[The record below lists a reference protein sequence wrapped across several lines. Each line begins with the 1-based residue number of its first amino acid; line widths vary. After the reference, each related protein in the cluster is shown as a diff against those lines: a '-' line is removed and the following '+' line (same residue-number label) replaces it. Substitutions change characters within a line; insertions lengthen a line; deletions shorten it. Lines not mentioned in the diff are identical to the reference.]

1 MENLIEK
8 ILKVVLI
15 FCVVIA
21 FCLTMYGAIVLI
33 AMNHIFVAILI
44 FVFVAFV
51 IYWYLEFPG
60 GCIFNHHVE
69 VYSKPTSANIEN
81 LPDEYLQAIKKILQ
95 RGCYEGLRYEGLGEE
110 IYIAEASIKTALEY
124 YESVR
129 Q

>member
-1 MENLIEK
+1 MTNLIRN
-8 ILKVVLI
+8 ILKTVFVL
-15 FCVVIA
+15 CVIA
-21 FCLTMYGAIVLI
+21 AFLLTMYGAIVLI

-110 IYIAEASIKTALEY
+110 IYIAEASIKKALEY